1 MANYGEQYLSK
12 VIDAND
18 VQAFTRFG
26 IEESDFPTEAERKA
40 YRFVRDYAEQNRGQA
55 PSYATFV
62 AENPDIVYIPDVTDS
77 FEYMAKQ
84 MKSFSAKLQTKKLI
98 EQEFPEIFAKNDG
111 LTAIELLK
119 QRADSIILRTHVRKS
134 IGTDVKNGGDIFLSE
149 YQNRKDGKSFRIW
162 KSKFPT
168 INREIGGYLSGNMY
182 TWYGRSGRGKSVFT
196 MEEALDSAMQG
207 ANVLVWAMEMSK
219 FEWLARAYSSLS
231 ARQGIAQAEINGEIF
246 AAGFENKAL
255 LMANLPE
262 DFERKLREFLP
273 QLNAIIPGNIT
284 LRAAD
289 DEDFENR
296 SLRAL
301 EADIVTLKPNVVVID
316 PFYYMNYEKN
326 TSKTAGGDAA
336 ATSMRLRI
344 ITGRYKVVTHAITQA
359 DEVKERE
366 DDEGHRELNPPQRGE
381 IMKTRQLLMD
391 ATNVIGIDSVSS
403 EGRGVIA
410 IGKGRNGG
418 EDTEVEVVYL
428 PNYGIVKEQEG
439 IVNQTQFSINF

>member
-1 MANYGEQYLSK
+1 MANYGEQYFSK
-12 VIDAND
+12 VIDNND

-77 FEYMAKQ
+77 FEYMARK
-84 MKSFSAKLQTKKLI
+84 MKSFSAKLQAKRLI
-98 EQEFPEIFAKNDG
+98 EQEFPTIFAENDG
-111 LTAIELLK
+111 ISALEALK
-119 QRADSIILRTHVRKS
+119 KRSEEIILRTSVRSK
-134 IGTDVKNGGDIFLSE
+134 IGTNVKADIDVFLSE

-162 KSKFPT
+162 KSKFPSV
-168 INREIGGYLSGNMY
+168 NREIGGYLSGNMY
-182 TWYGRSGRGKSVFT
+182 VWYGRSGRGKSVFT
-196 MEEALDSAMQG
+196 MEEALEAAMQG
-207 ANVLVWAMEMSK
+207 ANVLVWAMEMSR
-219 FEWLARAYSSLS
+219 FEWMARAYSSLS
-231 ARQGIAQAEINGEIF
+231 ARQGIAQAEVNGEVF
-246 AAGFENKAL
+246 AAGFENKAML
-255 LMANLPE
+255 IGNLPE
-262 DFERKLREFLP
+262 DFEESLRGFLS
-273 QLNAIIPGNIT
+273 QLNEMIPGNIT

-301 EADIVTLKPNVVVID
+301 EANIVTLKPDVLVID
-316 PFYYMNYEKN
+316 PFYYLDYERN

-336 ATSMRLRI
+336 ATSMRLRR
-344 ITGRYKVVTHAITQA
+344 ITGRYGIVTHVITQA

-366 DDEGHRELNPPQRGE
+366 DDEGMRELNPPQRGE
-381 IMKTRQLLMD
+381 IKKTKQVLED
-391 ATNVIGIDSVSS
+391 AANVFGIDSVAK

-428 PNYGIVKEQEG
+428 PNYGIVKEVILSQ
-439 IVNQTQFSINF
+439 VNHFEERF

>member
-1 MANYGEQYLSK
+1 MANYGEQYFSK
-12 VIDAND
+12 VIDNND

-40 YRFVRDYAEQNRGQA
+40 YRFIRDYTEQNRGQA

-84 MKSFSAKLQTKKLI
+84 IKSFSAKLQAQRLI
-98 EQEFPEIFAKNDG
+98 EQEFPTIFAENDG
-111 LTAIELLK
+111 ISALEALK
-119 QRADSIILRTHVRKS
+119 KRSEEIILRTSVRSK
-134 IGTDVKNGGDIFLSE
+134 IGTNVKVDIDVFLSE

-162 KSKFPT
+162 KSKFPSV
-168 INREIGGYLSGNMY
+168 NREIGGYLSGNMY

-219 FEWLARAYSSLS
+219 FEWLARAYSSFS
-231 ARQGIAQAEINGEIF
+231 ARQGIAQAEINGETF
-246 AAGFENKAL
+246 SAGFENKAL

-262 DFERKLREFLP
+262 DFEAKLREFLP
-273 QLNAIIPGNIT
+273 QLNEMIPGNIT

-289 DEDFENR
+289 DEDFVDR

-301 EADIVTLKPNVVVID
+301 EADIVTLKPNVLVID
-316 PFYYMNYEKN
+316 PFYYMTYEKN

-344 ITGRYKVVTHAITQA
+344 ITGRYRVVTHAITQA

-381 IMKTRQLLMD
+381 IMKTSQLLQD
-391 ATNVIGIDSVSS
+391 ATNVIGIDTVAK

-428 PNYGIVKEQEG
+428 PNYGIVREQ
-439 IVNQTQFSINF
+439 VDVYQTQFSVNF